1 MGDSTGT
8 KKTTDGTRVSTDR
21 IYPKMAVRRA
31 RSMPRNCLF
40 ILDFVAIAPTPNV
53 KNVRKVSFFLFFV
66 PRLIKLMSIPCH
78 TFSRTVLLP

>member
-31 RSMPRNCLF
+31 RSMPRNFLF
-40 ILDFVAIAPTPNV
+40 SPSFVPFVPTPNV
-53 KNVRKVSFFLFFV
+53 KIFERCLFLLFFV
-66 PRLIKLMSIPCH
+66 QRLIKLRSVI
-78 TFSRTVLLP
+78 R